1 MTSGKKESATSP
13 IVKPVVDRQGWT
25 TVSKDVS
32 TLFDDVASIVTH
44 GGLRHYNSN
53 TNNINNNHIS
63 DSDSSSGLSTP
74 NDEEIHAPAA
84 INVLQLAPGQPRSL
98 SGVAMRSFLLGFI
111 LSLCLFSSLALAFMG
126 ISIWRAP
133 FFISTLCLFHFL
145 EYWTTARANPS
156 KAKISSFLLT
166 SNGAAYNIAHSC
178 ALFEMMLSFF
188 YFPRKIIFSQEWL
201 QKSLLLLG
209 MILVI
214 IGQVTR
220 ALAILTAGP
229 SFSHLVAYEKS
240 KSHILIKHGIY
251 SVLRHPSY
259 FGFFWWG
266 IGTQLV
272 CGNTICLVG
281 YALVLFWF
289 FKIRIRG
296 EESLLV
302 EFFGKEYEEY
312 AQRTIVAIP
321 GLDYKNTKKQKV

>member
-1 MTSGKKESATSP
+1 MTSRKKEPAASP
-13 IVKPVVDRQGWT
+13 VVKPVVVRQERRI
-25 TVSKDVS
+25 DPNDAS
-32 TLFDDVASIVTH
+32 TRFGDVASIITR
-44 GGLRHYNSN
+44 GGLGHYNSN
-53 TNNINNNHIS
+53 TNNIKNTKIF
-63 DSDSSSGLSTP
+63 DSDSSSGPLTP

-84 INVLQLAPGQPRSL
+84 IHVLQFAPGQPRSL
-98 SGVAMRSFLLGFI
+98 SGVAMRSFLLGLT
-111 LSLCLFSSLALAFMG
+111 LSLCLSASFALAFMA

-178 ALFEMMLSFF
+178 ALLEMMLSFF
-188 YFPRKIIFSQEWL
+188 FFPRKIIFP
-201 QKSLLLLG
+201 QKWVQTSLLFLG
-209 MILVI
+209 IFLVI

-240 KSHILIKHGIY
+240 KSHVLVKHGIY

-281 YALVLFWF
+281 YSFVLFWF
-289 FKIRIRG
+289 FKIRIQG

-312 AQRTIVAIP
+312 AQRTLVAIP
-321 GLDYKNTKKQKV
+321 GLDRKIMKKQ